1 MRSIAKYC
9 GGQNMMNFLKA
20 QRFIPE
26 QGIPKII
33 LKSVSRLDII
43 NSTKTWIKVNERR
56 ISEK

>member
-1 MRSIAKYC
+1 
-9 GGQNMMNFLKA
+9 MMNFLKA

-26 QGIPKII
+26 QGIHKII